1 MGKLLLFC
9 VIQIIGIIAI
19 IGCLIFILMTVKDKS
34 GFCTKSAFGVKNK
47 EAFQSNKLTSTL
59 IDLIYPVGSVY
70 ITFTKEPPEI
80 GTWELIETDKFL
92 RSTQYASGKTG
103 GSDKHKHATADH
115 VLTIDEMPKHTHK
128 MQHRGYRTC
137 DGKEK
142 KCVSV
147 EIIEDDPIDDL
158 GNTDTTGGDKPH
170 NHGDTEDSSSLPS
183 YLSVFMYKRTA

>member
-34 GFCTKSAFGVKNK
+34 GFCTKSAFRAKNK
-47 EAFQSNKLTSTL
+47 EAFQSNKLTTTL

-92 RSTQYASGKTG
+92 RSTQNASGKTG

-128 MQHRGYRTC
+128 LKGYTWELAKGEHGYRY
-137 DGKEK
+137 GSAGEN
-142 KCVSV
+142 
-147 EIIEDDPIDDL
+147 EDADVITSS
-158 GNTDTTGGDKPH
+158 GEDKPH
-170 NHGDTEDSSSLPS
+170 NHGDTEESSSLPS
-183 YLSVFMYKRTA
+183 YLTLFMYKRTA

>member
-34 GFCTKSAFGVKNK
+34 VFQTKSAFGVKNK
-47 EAFQSNKLTSTL
+47 EAFQSNKLTTTL

-92 RSTQYASGKTG
+92 RSTQNASGKTG

-115 VLTIDEMPKHTHK
+115 VLTIDEMPSHNHDI
-128 MQHRGYRTC
+128 RGGYG
-137 DGKEK
+137 DGG
-142 KCVSV
+142 
-147 EIIEDDPIDDL
+147 DDIGRWRNDL
-158 GNTDTTGGDKPH
+158 NSPANSWGNCIKTGGSQPH
-170 NHGDTEDSSSLPS
+170 NHGDTEESSSLPS
-183 YLSVFMYKRTA
+183 YLTVFMYKRTA